1 MSLIRFILI
10 FFVFGTVQSQ
20 NIPKVNSG
28 VISSTINIG
37 EQINFFLNV
46 ELDSAQK
53 IEFPEKLQIAPMELL
68 EIFPTDTQKIKN
80 RFFFTK
86 RYSLIQFDSG
96 YYNIPPQQVLINGF
110 SKLSDSVKII
120 VKNIKVDTLKQ
131 NLFQIKPLNIIK
143 KNYDYLIKRIVYGIL
158 IALSLILLIYLVL
171 VYQKKISER
180 KKTVPPF
187 EKAIK
192 ALKELEKRDPQI
204 QEDYKK
210 YYSELTE
217 VVRRYLEE
225 EVNIDALESTSDQLL
240 LKLELY
246 KKGGKLDL
254 EEVTIKNL
262 KTVLETADLVKFAR
276 ALPGSEAYKLDAKL
290 LEGVVIETKEVLPEP
305 TIEELKAKKVY
316 EELLRK
322 QKQKQILKWILSS
335 IFFISIS
342 LVTSLIIIFGYYPVR
357 DTLLGYPTKKLIN
370 NQWFNSEYGSPPIKL
385 STPKILERK
394 LINPNTST
402 LFIMDSIK
410 SKYYIEL
417 LFEKKNKIEL
427 NKNSKNQDKISG
439 EEKTQK
445 IIDQAIER
453 YESQGAVNILMDAD
467 NFETPSGLPTLR
479 ISGTLDLKKIKNK
492 KMVRCD
498 FTTLVIDYEEGKVSL
513 TLFHDKDDRYGD
525 EISEKIIN
533 SIELIKEL

>member
-1 MSLIRFILI
+1 MILIRFILI
-10 FFVFGTVQSQ
+10 FFAFCTVQSQ

-254 EEVTIKNL
+254 EEITIKNL

-453 YESQGAVNILMDAD
+453 YESQGAVNILMGAD

-492 KMVRCD
+492 KMVRCY